1 MATKQDRV
9 TVRFD
14 GETMVELEGLA
25 DAKNMPVA
33 GIVRAA
39 CDLYIKDQKLGA
51 ELDGIET
58 RLAASI
64 VKTQDEVDKLGR
76 RVAKAVYQT
85 GDDVQLLI
93 ALFDQ
98 IATFLF
104 SATPEVIDREAAAVI
119 GNRRKTAFMADLHKS
134 YSSRKRK
141 SLIATKL
148 DESDEE
154 ILPQESNDELDW
166 VESETGK
173 P

>member
-1 MATKQDRV
+1 MAIKQDRV

-14 GETMVELEGLA
+14 GETMAQLEGLSES
-25 DAKNMPVA
+25 KNMPVA
-33 GIVRAA
+33 GVVRTA
-39 CDLYIKDQKLGA
+39 CDLYIKDQKLGC
-51 ELDGIET
+51 ELDGVET

-76 RVAKAVYQT
+76 RVAKAVYQA

-119 GNRRKTAFMADLHKS
+119 GNRRKAAFMADLHKS

-141 SLIATKL
+141 SLIATNL
-148 DESDEE
+148 DELNEE
-154 ILPQESNDELDW
+154 IPPQESNDELDW

>member
-1 MATKQDRV
+1 MAIKQDRV

-25 DAKNMPVA
+25 DTKNMPVA
-33 GIVRAA
+33 GVVRAA
-39 CDLYIKDQKLGA
+39 CDLYIKDQKLGC
-51 ELDGIET
+51 ELDGVEA

-76 RVAKAVYQT
+76 RVAKAVYQA

-104 SATPEVIDREAAAVI
+104 SATPEVIDRQAAAAI
-119 GNRRKTAFMADLHKS
+119 GNKRKAAFMADLHKS

-141 SLIATKL
+141 SLIATNL
-148 DESDEE
+148 DELDEE
-154 ILPQESNDELDW
+154 IPPQESNNELDW
-166 VESETGK
+166 VESGTGK